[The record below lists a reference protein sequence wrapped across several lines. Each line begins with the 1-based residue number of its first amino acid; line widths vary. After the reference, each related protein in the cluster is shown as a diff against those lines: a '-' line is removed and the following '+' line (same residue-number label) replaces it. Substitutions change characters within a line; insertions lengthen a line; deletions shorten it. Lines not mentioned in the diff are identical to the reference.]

1 MNINDGFAIMQSH
14 FCIDTAYID
23 IDNTDIT
30 F

>member
-14 FCIDTAYID
+14 FCFDAAYID
-23 IDNTDIT
+23 VDNTDIT